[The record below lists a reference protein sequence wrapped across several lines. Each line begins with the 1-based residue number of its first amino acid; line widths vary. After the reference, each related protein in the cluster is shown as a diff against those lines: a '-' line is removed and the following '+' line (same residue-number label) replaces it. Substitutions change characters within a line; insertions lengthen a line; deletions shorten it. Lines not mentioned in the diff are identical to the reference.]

1 MSIAHHPGEE
11 LLLAYASG
19 AADEG
24 VGLLVAAHLALCPQ
38 CRAVV
43 AEAEAAGGVMFS
55 HLAPEPM
62 AADALASVLGKLDSE
77 GAVSRTEKKAPRASA
92 QNAVPEPLR
101 TYLGGD
107 FDQVAWR
114 PVAGGISHFPL
125 FRRGRTRVELIRA
138 KPGAGVA
145 THTHRGE
152 ELTLVLAGGF
162 SDVTGTYARGDV
174 QTTSPDILHRPLADS
189 GEDCINL
196 AVTEGALIF
205 QSLPFKV
212 LGRMFGF

>member
-19 AADEG
+19 AANEG
-24 VGLLVAAHLALCPQ
+24 ASLLIATHLALCPQ
-38 CRAVV
+38 CRAIV

-62 AADALASVLGKLDSE
+62 ADGALQSVLGKLDSANE
-77 GAVSRTEKKAPRASA
+77 KMHAEKKALRAVTK
-92 QNAVPEPLR
+92 NTVPEPLR

-107 FDQVAWR
+107 FDHVAWR
-114 PVAGGISHFPL
+114 KVAGGISHFPL

-138 KPGAGVA
+138 RPGSGVA

-162 SDVTGTYARGDV
+162 SDATGTYARGDV
-174 QTTSPDILHRPLADS
+174 QTNSSDILHRPVADP

-196 AVTEGALIF
+196 AVTDGALIF

-212 LGRMFGF
+212 LGRLFGF